1 MLELCAPLPVA
12 RMLSAVDGKDDDVS
26 GGLSKIDSVREP
38 IEESAPCLATDA
50 PKPRRV
56 PRDLLDGVVQALS
69 KGSAEP
75 RLSTFVP
82 VARFEHFG
90 GSLGSKDDP
99 ACHSRSVSFRRTS
112 SHGIAD
118 SGR

>member
-1 MLELCAPLPVA
+1 MRRDLRVN
-12 RMLSAVDGKDDDVS
+12 
-26 GGLSKIDSVREP
+26 
-38 IEESAPCLATDA
+38 DA
-50 PKPRRV
+50 PKLRRLLRK
-56 PRDLLDGVVQALS
+56 PLDGVVQALS
-69 KGSAEP
+69 KGHAQP

-82 VARFEHFG
+82 VARVERLG
-90 GSLGSKDDP
+90 GGLGSKDDP